1 MLYALNPMVG
11 VLELM
16 RWMVLPGADFPRC
29 SCAFRSLSRR
39 VLIATGLLYFGRA
52 QRSFAD
58 VI

>member
-1 MLYALNPMVG
+1 MVG

-16 RWMVLPGADFPRC
+16 RWMVLPGSEFPGMLMIVTLVE
-29 SCAFRSLSRR
+29 SAL
-39 VLIATGLLYFGRA
+39 LIATGVLYYGRA